1 MKFLPSLIPDWRL
14 AWRFASV
21 QAAVLLALLSG
32 LQAEVLPL
40 VVPLFAPD
48 VWPWVSGGLAFAVV
62 VLRLVAQ
69 PALQPDRQALAA
81 PLFEN
86 HEDLQGQAQ
95 PEPDAHSR
103 PADLPP
109 RTGAALLLGLGVCI
123 LLVAGTAW
131 VLMGG
136 AR

>member
-1 MKFLPSLIPDWRL
+1 MKFLPKLIPDWRL

-48 VWPWVSGGLAFAVV
+48 VWPWVSGGLALAVV

-109 RTGAALLLGLGVCI
+109 RTGAALLLGLGVFI
-123 LLVAGTAW
+123 VAMACTAW
-131 VLMGG
+131 VLTGW